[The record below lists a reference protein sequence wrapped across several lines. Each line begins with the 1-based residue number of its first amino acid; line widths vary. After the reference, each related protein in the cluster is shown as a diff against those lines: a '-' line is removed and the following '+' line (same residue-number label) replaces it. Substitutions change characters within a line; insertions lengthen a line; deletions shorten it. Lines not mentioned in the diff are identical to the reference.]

1 MKPSEKTRSDL
12 LRSLAEADRLPANAR
27 AALYGSCIDRYFGF
41 LPQSS
46 RDEIFSAF
54 ESKRQVDAVHASEW
68 LVAMAGIFL
77 QDYDAS
83 PLSDDEWKE
92 LRDMLSADAGELDM
106 EVLTYAM
113 ALVME
118 HKAL

>member
-1 MKPSEKTRSDL
+1 
-12 LRSLAEADRLPANAR
+12 
-27 AALYGSCIDRYFGF
+27 
-41 LPQSS
+41 
-46 RDEIFSAF
+46 
-54 ESKRQVDAVHASEW
+54 
-68 LVAMAGIFL
+68 MAGIFL